1 MEDKIEL
8 TKEGYE
14 SLKRE
19 LKELKEKLMNE
30 VAQKIKEAREFGD
43 LSENSEYDEAKN
55 EQGKINSR
63 ISEIENILSRAT
75 IVGDELNN
83 IHEVNIGNRVKLKDL
98 SSNNEMEF
106 MIVTSQEADIFKNKI
121 SVDSPLG
128 KAVYK
133 RKVGETV
140 RVKAPNGTKKY
151 LILNVITSNG

>member
-1 MEDKIEL
+1 MEDRIEL
-8 TKEGYE
+8 TREGYE

-19 LKELKEKLMNE
+19 LKELKERLMND

-63 ISEIENILSRAT
+63 ISEIEGILSRAT
-75 IVGDELNN
+75 IIEDEHNN
-83 IHEVNIGNRVKLKDL
+83 VHEVNLGNVVKLRDL
-98 SSNNEMEF
+98 TSNHEIKF
-106 MIVTSQEADIFKNKI
+106 MIVTAQEADIFKNKI

-128 KAVYK
+128 EAIYK
-133 RKVGETV
+133 RRVGETV

-151 LILNVITSNG
+151 LITDVIAHNN

>member
-128 KAVYK
+128 RAVYK

>member
-14 SLKRE
+14 SLKKE

-63 ISEIENILSRAT
+63 ISEIESILSRAT

-83 IHEVNIGNRVKLKDL
+83 IHEVNIGNRIKLKDL

-128 KAVYK
+128 RAVYK

-151 LILNVITSNG
+151 TILNVITSNG